1 MKQLRIAR
9 KFQSYTQMCEALD
22 IKPAQRRLSRDRQ
35 KERIQEKYQMVI
47 HANNSITLTPL
58 TKAEREEQ
66 DYKRAEEAR
75 LIIDIGDAIV
85 DVRSRDY
92 YAETGIDRL
101 ILDRAITCCN
111 DFDSKQGFVTT
122 CFYRSKLYRGLIWAG
137 ECSESS
143 KKYDPE
149 VAEFTAEL
157 ILARLSSIV
166 NSQLRKLEAKGLIK
180 TRSYYTDKSG
190 GEYEADEVKP
200 IIKKALDELQL
211 KSEYL
216 AYQKPKT
223 CKEFLTL
230 RNRYFQETFEDRID
244 KKHFTITPIEKKY
257 ADELERVNAIY
268 TQGDGRLELE
278 EFQDILTA
286 FLHAFRERL
295 CYSIDK
301 SRHTL
306 KKRSRT
312 NTMMLFHGDEI
323 KEIVRAYC
331 VYTPPHKRDQPE
343 LVFSTLQEL
352 RDYRALS
359 MNSVEEDLFSK
370 FRDTE
375 PEDWSAGLSDLED
388 EDLDDDDN

>member
-1 MKQLRIAR
+1 
-9 KFQSYTQMCEALD
+9 MCEALD

-35 KERIQEKYQMVI
+35 KERIQEKYRMVI
-47 HANNSITLTPL
+47 HANNSITLTSL

-122 CFYRSKLYRGLIWAG
+122 CFYRSKIYRGLVWTT
-137 ECSESS
+137 EYTDFL
-143 KKYDPE
+143 KKYKPE
-149 VAEFTAEL
+149 VVEFTAQL

-166 NSQLRKLEAKGLIK
+166 NSRLKNLEAQGLIK
-180 TRSYYTDKSG
+180 TRSYYTDKGG

-200 IIKKALDELQL
+200 IIKKALDELEL

-223 CKEFLTL
+223 LKAFLAL
-230 RNRYFQETFEDRID
+230 REQYFYETFEDHID

-257 ADELERVNAIY
+257 ADELERVNDIY

-312 NTMMLFHGDEI
+312 STMMQFYGEDI

-331 VYTPPHKRDQPE
+331 VYMPPVRADQPK

-352 RDYRALS
+352 RDYRAVS
-359 MNSVEEDLFSK
+359 MASVEEDLLSK

-375 PEDWSAGLSDLED
+375 TEDWSAGLSDLED

>member
-1 MKQLRIAR
+1 
-9 KFQSYTQMCEALD
+9 MCEALD

-35 KERIQEKYQMVI
+35 KERIQEKYRMVI

-66 DYKRAEEAR
+66 DYKRAEDAR

-122 CFYRSKLYRGLIWAG
+122 CFYRSKLYRGLIWTT
-137 ECSESS
+137 EYTDFL
-143 KKYDPE
+143 KKYDRE
-149 VAEFTAEL
+149 VVEFTAQL

-166 NSQLRKLEAKGLIK
+166 NSRLKNLEAQGLIK
-180 TRSYYTDKSG
+180 TRSYYTAKGG

-200 IIKKALDELQL
+200 IIKKALDELEL

-223 CKEFLTL
+223 LKAFLAL
-230 RNRYFQETFEDRID
+230 RKQYFYETFEDYID

-268 TQGDGRLELE
+268 TQGDGHLELE

-312 NTMMLFHGDEI
+312 STMMQFYGEDI

-331 VYTPPHKRDQPE
+331 VYMPPRKRDQPE
-343 LVFSTLQEL
+343 LVFATLQEL
-352 RDYRALS
+352 RDYRTLS
-359 MNSVEEDLFSK
+359 MNSVEEDLSSK

-375 PEDWSAGLSDLED
+375 TEDWSAGLSDLED
-388 EDLDDDDN
+388 DDLDDDDN

>member
-1 MKQLRIAR
+1 
-9 KFQSYTQMCEALD
+9 MCEALD

-35 KERIQEKYQMVI
+35 KERIQEKYRMVI

-122 CFYRSKLYRGLIWAG
+122 CFYRSKLYRGLIWTT
-137 ECSESS
+137 EYTDFL
-143 KKYDPE
+143 KKYDRT
-149 VAEFTAEL
+149 VVEFTAQL

-166 NSQLRKLEAKGLIK
+166 NSRLKNLEAQGLIK
-180 TRSYYTDKSG
+180 TRSYYTDKGG

-200 IIKKALDELQL
+200 IIKKALDELEL

-223 CKEFLTL
+223 LKAFLAL
-230 RNRYFQETFEDRID
+230 RKQYFYETFEDYID

-312 NTMMLFHGDEI
+312 STMMQFYGEDI

-331 VYTPPHKRDQPE
+331 VYMPPVRADQPE

-352 RDYRALS
+352 RDYRTLS
-359 MNSVEEDLFSK
+359 MNSVEEDLLSK

-375 PEDWSAGLSDLED
+375 TEDWSAGLSDLED
-388 EDLDDDDN
+388 EDLDDDDS

>member
-1 MKQLRIAR
+1 
-9 KFQSYTQMCEALD
+9 MCEALD

-122 CFYRSKLYRGLIWAG
+122 CFYRSKLYRGLIWTT
-137 ECSESS
+137 EYTDFL
-143 KKYDPE
+143 KKYDRT
-149 VAEFTAEL
+149 VVEFTAQL

-166 NSQLRKLEAKGLIK
+166 NSRLKNLEAQGLIK
-180 TRSYYTDKSG
+180 TRSYYTDKGG

-200 IIKKALDELQL
+200 IIKKALDELEL

-216 AYQKPKT
+216 AYQKPKAL
-223 CKEFLTL
+223 K
-230 RNRYFQETFEDRID
+230 
-244 KKHFTITPIEKKY
+244 
-257 ADELERVNAIY
+257 
-268 TQGDGRLELE
+268 
-278 EFQDILTA
+278 A
-286 FLHAFRERL
+286 FLNHITESMLEKNGVSIERA
-295 CYSIDK
+295 
-301 SRHTL
+301 
-306 KKRSRT
+306 
-312 NTMMLFHGDEI
+312 M
-323 KEIVRAYC
+323 KE
-331 VYTPPHKRDQPE
+331 
-343 LVFSTLQEL
+343 L
-352 RDYRALS
+352 ALS
-359 MNSVEEDLFSK
+359 GHGKTIADGK
-370 FRDTE
+370 Q
-375 PEDWSAGLSDLED
+375 GG
-388 EDLDDDDN
+388 

>member
-1 MKQLRIAR
+1 MKQLRKTR

-35 KERIQEKYQMVI
+35 KERIQEKYRMVI

-122 CFYRSKLYRGLIWAG
+122 CFYRSKLYRGLIWTT
-137 ECSESS
+137 EYTDFL
-143 KKYDPE
+143 KKYDRTVVE
-149 VAEFTAEL
+149 LTAQL

-166 NSQLRKLEAKGLIK
+166 NSRLKNLEAQGLIK
-180 TRSYYTDKSG
+180 TRSYYTDKGG

-200 IIKKALDELQL
+200 IIKKALDELEL

-223 CKEFLTL
+223 LKAFLAL
-230 RNRYFQETFEDRID
+230 RKQYFYETFEDYID

-268 TQGDGRLELE
+268 TQG
-278 EFQDILTA
+278 A
-286 FLHAFRERL
+286 FL
-295 CYSIDK
+295 
-301 SRHTL
+301 
-306 KKRSRT
+306 
-312 NTMMLFHGDEI
+312 
-323 KEIVRAYC
+323 
-331 VYTPPHKRDQPE
+331 
-343 LVFSTLQEL
+343 
-352 RDYRALS
+352 
-359 MNSVEEDLFSK
+359 
-370 FRDTE
+370 
-375 PEDWSAGLSDLED
+375 
-388 EDLDDDDN
+388 